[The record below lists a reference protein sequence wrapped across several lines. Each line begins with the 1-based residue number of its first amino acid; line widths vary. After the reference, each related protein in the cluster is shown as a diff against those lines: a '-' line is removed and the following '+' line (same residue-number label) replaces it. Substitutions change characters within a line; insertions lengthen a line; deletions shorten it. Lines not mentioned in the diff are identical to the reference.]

1 MRRGLLILLALLLS
15 GCFTSGKRG
24 SEKGLALYD
33 LGLVGA
39 PLVAARHL
47 PLGIEVRA
55 PLWIDSLGIN
65 YRLAY
70 AEPARLREYAQS
82 RWAGPPAQLVQQRL
96 IRQLALTPAGQGRA
110 KCVLRIEIGEF
121 GQHFATP
128 GSSTGIL
135 QGRAYWLGS
144 NRQPLAERDLLIER
158 AAPSPDAR
166 GGVAALQA
174 AVEQLAADL
183 LAWEKQEAASGRI
196 ALCTA

>member
-1 MRRGLLILLALLLS
+1 MWRGLLILLVLLLS

-33 LGLVGA
+33 LGQGRA

-70 AEPARLREYAQS
+70 AEPTRLREYAQS

-96 IRQLALTPAGQGRA
+96 IRQLAFTPAGQGRA

-121 GQHFATP
+121 GQHFTSP
-128 GSSTGIL
+128 ESSTGVL
-135 QGRAYWLGS
+135 QGRAYWLGPS
-144 NRQPLAERDLLIER
+144 RQPLAERDMLIEH
-158 AAPSPDAR
+158 AAPSADAR

-174 AVEQLAADL
+174 VVEQLATDL

-196 ALCTA
+196 ALCGA

>member
-1 MRRGLLILLALLLS
+1 MRRGLLILLLLLLS

-33 LGLVGA
+33 LGLGGA

-70 AEPARLREYAQS
+70 NEPARLREYSQS

-96 IRQLALTPAGQGRA
+96 IQQLAYTPAGQGRA

-121 GQHFATP
+121 GQHFVTP
-128 GSSTGIL
+128 NSSKGVL

-158 AAPSPDAR
+158 AVPSQDAR
-166 GGVAALQA
+166 GGVAALQSV
-174 AVEQLAADL
+174 VEQLATDL
-183 LAWEKQEAASGRI
+183 LEWEKQLAASGRI
-196 ALCTA
+196 ALCSA